1 MVIID
6 FIYFKEDIKMEEK
19 TMNEV
24 TEVTEEKVDLS
35 TLTTKELRKELAKR
49 GVTKAKAGA
58 SRAKKWVLGAL
69 AIGGAA
75 AGGMAV
81 GYHLKA
87 TDDEPTVVMWP
98 DEDGSTVGEVL
109 DSTNSEPTE
118 NTEN

>member
-1 MVIID
+1 
-6 FIYFKEDIKMEEK
+6 MEEK

-24 TEVTEEKVDLS
+24 TTVETVNETVDLS

-49 GVTKAKAGA
+49 GVSKAKAGA

-75 AGGMAV
+75 AGGVAV

-87 TDDEPTVVMWP
+87 TDDEPTTVVMWP
-98 DEDGSTVGEVL
+98 DDDGTTVGEVL
-109 DSTNSEPTE
+109 DSDSEPTNDE
-118 NTEN
+118 N

>member
-1 MVIID
+1 
-6 FIYFKEDIKMEEK
+6 MEEK
-19 TMNEV
+19 MNEV
-24 TEVTEEKVDLS
+24 TTVETVNETVDLS
-35 TLTTKELRKELAKR
+35 GLTTKELRKELAKR